1 MNANCEIIN
10 LFIYDSGARFS
21 GEQLKGLL
29 KNQEEFSKYE
39 YVHPSPE
46 EIAIFSIPSIFNLHD
61 IYYGAGA
68 EQLKFKVQVAIY
80 DTGVFSIRFRY
91 QFNGELSVLQ
101 KVTFSNDIKEFLNSA
116 AAKERSKI
124 ERALSKIAKIHA
136 SDQSE
141 AYRFYFIN
149 ADRRKL
155 SIKETK
161 LIAGLLID
169 EQSSDM
175 LSDQYVNEVTKRN
188 LVYNDD
194 DILYVGW
201 ESAVMVDPTGA
212 YEQELII
219 TEIANAQL
227 LEMRIYD
234 ANMTKIISAAEKTIP
249 GVLVLQKR
257 GTLKKLNVQL
267 GNFYGKTLDMLN
279 IMNDTIVGFG
289 EWYLSRLYGL
299 YDEAFKL
306 SYWRVSLESKL
317 EIINNRRTF
326 IADVLRSQWDEI
338 LEWIV
343 ILLIIVEVVIEVFFL
358 AGIKLA

>member
-1 MNANCEIIN
+1 MGTNCEIIN
-10 LFIYDSGARFS
+10 IFMYDSGARLN

-46 EIAIFSIPSIFNLHD
+46 EIAIFSVPSIFNLHD
-61 IYYGAGA
+61 IYYGTGSD
-68 EQLKFKVQVAIY
+68 QLKFKVQVAIY

-91 QFNGELSVLQ
+91 QFNGEISFLQ
-101 KVTFSNDIKEFLNSA
+101 KITFDNGIKEFLNNA
-116 AAKERSKI
+116 VAKERSKI
-124 ERALSKIAKIHA
+124 EKALSKIAKIYA
-136 SDQSE
+136 SEQSE

-155 SIKETK
+155 SSKDIK

-169 EQSSDM
+169 EQNSDVI
-175 LSDQYVNEVTKRN
+175 SDQYVGEVTKRN
-188 LVYNDD
+188 IVYNDD
-194 DILYVGW
+194 DIMYVGW
-201 ESAVMVDPTGA
+201 ESAVMVDPTSA

-234 ANMTKIISAAEKTIP
+234 ASMTKIISAAEKTIP
-249 GVLVLQKR
+249 ETLAIWKR
-257 GTLKKLNVQL
+257 GNLKKLNVQL
-267 GNFYGKTLDMLN
+267 GSFYGKTLDMLN
-279 IMNDTIVGFG
+279 IVNDTIVGFG

-299 YDEAFKL
+299 YDEVFKL
-306 SYWRVSLESKL
+306 SYWRASLESKL

-343 ILLIIVEVVIEVFFL
+343 ILLIVIEVVIEALFL
-358 AGIKLA
+358 AGIKPV

>member
-1 MNANCEIIN
+1 MTNCEAIY
-10 LFIYDSGARFS
+10 LFVYDSGARFS
-21 GEQLKGLL
+21 AEQLKGLL
-29 KNQEEFSKYE
+29 KNPEEFSNYE
-39 YVHPSPE
+39 YIHPSPE
-46 EIAIFSIPSIFNLHD
+46 EISIFSVPSIFNLRD
-61 IYYGAGA
+61 VYFGAGD

-91 QFNGELSVLQ
+91 QSNSDLSMLQ
-101 KVTFSNDIKEFLNSA
+101 KVTFDPKVKEFMNST

-124 ERALSKIAKIHA
+124 EKALSKIASI
-136 SDQSE
+136 SPNEQSE

-149 ADRRKL
+149 TDRRKL
-155 SIKETK
+155 SDKDIK

-169 EQSSDM
+169 EQNSNL
-175 LSDQYVNEVTKRN
+175 LSEQYVSEVTKRN
-188 LVYNDD
+188 IVYNDD

-201 ESAVMVDPTGA
+201 ESAVMVDPTGM

-234 ANMTKIISAAEKTIP
+234 SGMAKIISATERAIPSSISLFKT
-249 GVLVLQKR
+249 GSLKR
-257 GTLKKLNVQL
+257 LNMQL

-279 IMNDTIVGFG
+279 ALNDTIVGFG

-306 SYWRVSLESKL
+306 SYWRESLQEKL
-317 EIINNRRTF
+317 ETINNRRTF
-326 IADVLRSQWDEI
+326 ISDMLRGQRDEI
-338 LEWIV
+338 LEWII
-343 ILLIIVEVVIEVFFL
+343 ILLIVVEVVIEVFYL
-358 AGIKLA
+358 AGVRLA